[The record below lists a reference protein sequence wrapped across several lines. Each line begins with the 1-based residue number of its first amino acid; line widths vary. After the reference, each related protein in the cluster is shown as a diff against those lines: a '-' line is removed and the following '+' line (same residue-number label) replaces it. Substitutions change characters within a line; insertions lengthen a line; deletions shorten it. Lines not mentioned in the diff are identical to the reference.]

1 MVRRSRREKTLTD
14 YDEEIEAAK
23 AKIEQAKA
31 AKAQLIADMQT
42 FVGEAAIE
50 TFGTDHFT
58 SKAAALRFFKGLET
72 KIEEAREIEEA
83 QEEIEEETAQEAEE
97 NTTVATETVATVVE
111 EDAADD
117 ASGVDGDATV
127 DNEFEPVADGA
138 SDDAENSNDNV
149 TTNHFD
155 PDASMAYFQR

>member
-58 SKAAALRFFKGLET
+58 SKAAALRFFKGLEERV
-72 KIEEAREIEEA
+72 EEAREIEEA
-83 QEEIEEETAQEAEE
+83 QQEAEE
-97 NTTVATETVATVVE
+97 ETEENATATTETVEAVVE
-111 EDAADD
+111 DD
-117 ASGVDGDATV
+117 VAGVDGDVTTNDESA
-127 DNEFEPVADGA
+127 EPAADGA
-138 SDDAENSNDNV
+138 SDYAENSNDSA

-155 PDASMAYFQR
+155 PDASMSYFQR

>member
-50 TFGTDHFT
+50 MFGTDHFT
-58 SKAAALRFFKGLET
+58 SKAAALRFFKGLEERV
-72 KIEEAREIEEA
+72 EEAQEIEEA
-83 QEEIEEETAQEAEE
+83 QEEAEQEEVEE
-97 NTTVATETVATVVE
+97 NTTAATEVVTAVAE
-111 EDAADD
+111 EDAV
-117 ASGVDGDATV
+117 GVDGDVTA
-127 DNEFEPVADGA
+127 DNGPAADGA
-138 SDDAENSNDNV
+138 SDDAVNTDGNADGDA

-155 PDASMAYFQR
+155 PESSMAYFQR

>member
-58 SKAAALRFFKGLET
+58 SKAAALRFFKGLEERV
-72 KIEEAREIEEA
+72 EEAREIEEA
-83 QEEIEEETAQEAEE
+83 QQEAEE
-97 NTTVATETVATVVE
+97 ETEENATAATETVEAVVE
-111 EDAADD
+111 DDAA
-117 ASGVDGDATV
+117 GVDGDVTTNDESA
-127 DNEFEPVADGA
+127 EPVADGA
-138 SDDAENSNDNV
+138 SDDVADSNDSA
-149 TTNHFD
+149 TTTHFD
-155 PDASMAYFQR
+155 PESSMAYFQR

>member
-58 SKAAALRFFKGLET
+58 SKAAALRFFKGLEERV
-72 KIEEAREIEEA
+72 EEAREIEEA
-83 QEEIEEETAQEAEE
+83 QQEAEE
-97 NTTVATETVATVVE
+97 ETEENATVATETVEAVVE
-111 EDAADD
+111 DDAA
-117 ASGVDGDATV
+117 GVDGDVTTNDESA
-127 DNEFEPVADGA
+127 EPVADGA
-138 SDDAENSNDNV
+138 SDDVADSNDSA
-149 TTNHFD
+149 TTTHFD
-155 PDASMAYFQR
+155 PESSMAYFQR

>member
-58 SKAAALRFFKGLET
+58 SKAAALRFFKGLEERV
-72 KIEEAREIEEA
+72 EEAREIEEA
-83 QEEIEEETAQEAEE
+83 QQEAEE
-97 NTTVATETVATVVE
+97 ETEENATAATETVEAVVE
-111 EDAADD
+111 DDAA
-117 ASGVDGDATV
+117 GVDGDVTTNDESA
-127 DNEFEPVADGA
+127 EPVVDGA
-138 SDDAENSNDNV
+138 SDDAVNGDDNAM
-149 TTNHFD
+149 TNHFD
-155 PDASMAYFQR
+155 PDASMSYFQR

>member
-50 TFGTDHFT
+50 MFGTDHFT
-58 SKAAALRFFKGLET
+58 SKAAALRFFKGLE
-72 KIEEAREIEEA
+72 ERVEEA
-83 QEEIEEETAQEAEE
+83 QEIEEVQQEAEE
-97 NTTVATETVATVVE
+97 ETEENTTAATEVVTAVAE
-111 EDAADD
+111 EDAA
-117 ASGVDGDATV
+117 GVDGDVTTNDESA
-127 DNEFEPVADGA
+127 EPVADGA
-138 SDDAENSNDNV
+138 SDDVADSNDSA
-149 TTNHFD
+149 TTTHFD
-155 PDASMAYFQR
+155 PESSMAYFQR

>member
-83 QEEIEEETAQEAEE
+83 QEEAEQEEAEE
-97 NTTVATETVATVVE
+97 NTTVATETVTTVVE
-111 EDAADD
+111 KDAADD

>member
-50 TFGTDHFT
+50 IFGTDHFT
-58 SKAAALRFFKGLET
+58 SKAAALRFFKGLEERV
-72 KIEEAREIEEA
+72 EEAQEIEEA
-83 QEEIEEETAQEAEE
+83 QQESEEETEE
-97 NTTVATETVATVVE
+97 NTTVATETVATETVATVVE
-111 EDAADD
+111 EDAA
-117 ASGVDGDATV
+117 GVDGDVTTNDESA
-127 DNEFEPVADGA
+127 EPAADGA
-138 SDDAENSNDNV
+138 SDYAENSNDSA
-149 TTNHFD
+149 TTTHFD

>member
-50 TFGTDHFT
+50 MFGTDHFT
-58 SKAAALRFFKGLET
+58 SKAAALRFFKGLEERV
-72 KIEEAREIEEA
+72 EEAQEIEEA
-83 QEEIEEETAQEAEE
+83 QEEAEQEEVGE
-97 NTTVATETVATVVE
+97 NTTAATEVVTAVAE
-111 EDAADD
+111 EDAA
-117 ASGVDGDATV
+117 GVDGDVTTNDESA
-127 DNEFEPVADGA
+127 EPVADGA
-138 SDDAENSNDNV
+138 SDDVADSNDSA
-149 TTNHFD
+149 TTTHFD
-155 PDASMAYFQR
+155 PESSMAYFQR

>member
-58 SKAAALRFFKGLET
+58 SKAAALRFFKGLEA
-72 KIEEAREIEEA
+72 KIEEAQQEA
-83 QEEIEEETAQEAEE
+83 EEEIEE
-97 NTTVATETVATVVE
+97 NTTVATETVATVAE
-111 EDAADD
+111 EDAA
-117 ASGVDGDATV
+117 GVDGDVTA
-127 DNEFEPVADGA
+127 DNGPAADGA
-138 SDDAENSNDNV
+138 SDDAVNTDDNV

-155 PDASMAYFQR
+155 PESSMAYFQR

>member
-50 TFGTDHFT
+50 MFGTDHFT
-58 SKAAALRFFKGLET
+58 SKAAALRFFKGLEERV
-72 KIEEAREIEEA
+72 EEAQEIEEA
-83 QEEIEEETAQEAEE
+83 QQESEEETEE
-97 NTTVATETVATVVE
+97 NTTAATETVATVAE
-111 EDAADD
+111 EDAA
-117 ASGVDGDATV
+117 GVDGDVTA
-127 DNEFEPVADGA
+127 DNEPVADGA
-138 SDDAENSNDNV
+138 SDDVADSNDSA
-149 TTNHFD
+149 TTTHFD
-155 PDASMAYFQR
+155 PESSMAYFQR

>member
-58 SKAAALRFFKGLET
+58 SKAAALRFFKGLE
-72 KIEEAREIEEA
+72 ERVEAAQEIEEA
-83 QEEIEEETAQEAEE
+83 QQETEDETEE
-97 NTTVATETVATVVE
+97 NATAATETVEAVVE
-111 EDAADD
+111 DDAA
-117 ASGVDGDATV
+117 GVDGDVTTNDESA
-127 DNEFEPVADGA
+127 EPVVDGA
-138 SDDAENSNDNV
+138 SDDAVNGDDNA

-155 PDASMAYFQR
+155 PDASMSYFQR

>member
-58 SKAAALRFFKGLET
+58 SKAAALRFFKGLEERV
-72 KIEEAREIEEA
+72 EEAREIEEA
-83 QEEIEEETAQEAEE
+83 QQEAEEEIEE
-97 NTTVATETVATVVE
+97 NTTVATVSVATVAE
-111 EDAADD
+111 EDAA
-117 ASGVDGDATV
+117 GVDGDVTADT
-127 DNEFEPVADGA
+127 EPVADGA
-138 SDDAENSNDNV
+138 SDDAVNTDDNV

-155 PDASMAYFQR
+155 PESSMAYFQQ

>member
-50 TFGTDHFT
+50 MFGTDHFT
-58 SKAAALRFFKGLET
+58 SKAAALRFFKGLEERV
-72 KIEEAREIEEA
+72 EEAQEIEEA
-83 QEEIEEETAQEAEE
+83 QEEAEQEEVGE
-97 NTTVATETVATVVE
+97 NTTAATEVVTAVAE
-111 EDAADD
+111 EDAA
-117 ASGVDGDATV
+117 GVDGDVTA
-127 DNEFEPVADGA
+127 DNEPVADGA
-138 SDDAENSNDNV
+138 SDDVADSNDSA
-149 TTNHFD
+149 TTTHFD
-155 PDASMAYFQR
+155 PESSMAYFQR

>member
-50 TFGTDHFT
+50 MFGTDHFT
-58 SKAAALRFFKGLET
+58 SKAAALRFFKGLEERV
-72 KIEEAREIEEA
+72 EEAQEIEEA
-83 QEEIEEETAQEAEE
+83 QEEFEEETEE
-97 NTTVATETVATVVE
+97 NTIVATETVATVAE
-111 EDAADD
+111 EDAA
-117 ASGVDGDATV
+117 GVDGDVTA
-127 DNEFEPVADGA
+127 DNGPAADGA
-138 SDDAENSNDNV
+138 SDDAVNTDDNV

-155 PDASMAYFQR
+155 PESSMAYFQR

>member
-1 MVRRSRREKTLTD
+1 MVRRSRREKTRTD

-58 SKAAALRFFKGLET
+58 SKAAVLRFFKGLEERV
-72 KIEEAREIEEA
+72 EEAREIEEA
-83 QEEIEEETAQEAEE
+83 QQEAEE
-97 NTTVATETVATVVE
+97 ETEENATAATETVEAVVE
-111 EDAADD
+111 DDAA
-117 ASGVDGDATV
+117 GVDGDVTT
-127 DNEFEPVADGA
+127 NNEPVADDT
-138 SDDAENSNDNV
+138 SDDAADGNDNV

-155 PDASMAYFQR
+155 PESSMAYFQR

>member
-50 TFGTDHFT
+50 IFGTDHFT
-58 SKAAALRFFKGLET
+58 SKAAALRFFKGLEA
-72 KIEEAREIEEA
+72 KMEEAE
-83 QEEIEEETAQEAEE
+83 QEEAEE

-111 EDAADD
+111 EDAA
-117 ASGVDGDATV
+117 SVDGDVTA
-127 DNEFEPVADGA
+127 DNGPAADGV
-138 SDDAENSNDNV
+138 SDDAVNGDDNADGDA

-155 PDASMAYFQR
+155 PESSMLYFQR

>member
-50 TFGTDHFT
+50 MFGTDHFT
-58 SKAAALRFFKGLET
+58 SKAAALRFFKGLEERV
-72 KIEEAREIEEA
+72 EEAQEIEEA
-83 QEEIEEETAQEAEE
+83 QEEAEQEEVGE
-97 NTTVATETVATVVE
+97 NTTAATEVVTAVAE
-111 EDAADD
+111 EDAA
-117 ASGVDGDATV
+117 GVDGDVTTNDESA
-127 DNEFEPVADGA
+127 EPAADGA
-138 SDDAENSNDNV
+138 SDYAENSNDSA

>member
-50 TFGTDHFT
+50 IFGTDHFT

-83 QEEIEEETAQEAEE
+83 QEEVEEETEGNATA
-97 NTTVATETVATVVE
+97 ATETVTTVVE
-111 EDAADD
+111 KDAADD

>member
-83 QEEIEEETAQEAEE
+83 QEEVEEETAQEAEE

-111 EDAADD
+111 EDAA
-117 ASGVDGDATV
+117 GVDGEATA
-127 DNEFEPVADGA
+127 DNESAADDA

-155 PDASMAYFQR
+155 PDASMSYFQR

>member
-58 SKAAALRFFKGLET
+58 SKAAALRFFKGLEERV
-72 KIEEAREIEEA
+72 EEAREIEEA
-83 QEEIEEETAQEAEE
+83 QQEAEE
-97 NTTVATETVATVVE
+97 ETEENATVATETVEAVVE
-111 EDAADD
+111 DDAA
-117 ASGVDGDATV
+117 GVDGDVTTNDESA
-127 DNEFEPVADGA
+127 ESVADGA
-138 SDDAENSNDNV
+138 SDDAVNGDDSA
-149 TTNHFD
+149 TTTHFD
-155 PDASMAYFQR
+155 PESSMAYFQR

>member
-58 SKAAALRFFKGLET
+58 SKAAALRFFKGLEERV
-72 KIEEAREIEEA
+72 EEAREIEEA
-83 QEEIEEETAQEAEE
+83 QQEAEE
-97 NTTVATETVATVVE
+97 ETEENATAATETVEAVVE
-111 EDAADD
+111 DDAA
-117 ASGVDGDATV
+117 GVDGDVTTNDESA
-127 DNEFEPVADGA
+127 EPAADGT
-138 SDDAENSNDNV
+138 SDNAENSNDSA

>member
-58 SKAAALRFFKGLET
+58 SKAAALRFFKGLEA
-72 KIEEAREIEEA
+72 KMEEAE
-83 QEEIEEETAQEAEE
+83 QEEAEE
-97 NTTVATETVATVVE
+97 NTTAATETVTTVVE
-111 EDAADD
+111 EDAA
-117 ASGVDGDATV
+117 GVDGDVTA
-127 DNEFEPVADGA
+127 DNGPAADGA
-138 SDDAENSNDNV
+138 SDDAVNTDDNADGDA

-155 PDASMAYFQR
+155 PESSMAYFQR

>member
-58 SKAAALRFFKGLET
+58 SKAAALRFFKGLEERV
-72 KIEEAREIEEA
+72 EEAQEIEEA
-83 QEEIEEETAQEAEE
+83 QQETDDETEE
-97 NTTVATETVATVVE
+97 NTTVATEVVTAVAE
-111 EDAADD
+111 EDAAGVDGDVTADNESESAADD
-117 ASGVDGDATV
+117 AS
-127 DNEFEPVADGA
+127 
-138 SDDAENSNDNV
+138 DDAVNGDDNA

-155 PDASMAYFQR
+155 PDASMSYFQR

>member
-58 SKAAALRFFKGLET
+58 SKAAALRFFRNLQEQA
-72 KIEEAREIEEA
+72 EEAQEIEEA
-83 QEEIEEETAQEAEE
+83 QQEVEEVEE
-97 NTTVATETVATVVE
+97 NITAATETVAAVEE
-111 EDAADD
+111 EDAASVDD
-117 ASGVDGDATV
+117 DVTV
-127 DNEFEPVADGA
+127 DNESVADGA
-138 SDDAENSNDNV
+138 SNDAGNGDDNM

-155 PDASMAYFQR
+155 PESSMAYFQR

>member
-58 SKAAALRFFKGLET
+58 SKAAALRFFKGLEERV
-72 KIEEAREIEEA
+72 KEAQEIEEA
-83 QEEIEEETAQEAEE
+83 QQETDDETEE
-97 NTTVATETVATVVE
+97 NIIAATETVATVAEKDAAGVDGE
-111 EDAADD
+111 ATADNESAADDTSDDAAD
-117 ASGVDGDATV
+117 G
-127 DNEFEPVADGA
+127 
-138 SDDAENSNDNV
+138 NDNV

-155 PDASMAYFQR
+155 PESSMAYFQR

>member
-58 SKAAALRFFKGLET
+58 SKAAALRFFKGLEERV
-72 KIEEAREIEEA
+72 EEAREIEEA
-83 QEEIEEETAQEAEE
+83 QQEAEE
-97 NTTVATETVATVVE
+97 ETEENATAATETVEAVVE
-111 EDAADD
+111 DDAA
-117 ASGVDGDATV
+117 GVDGDVTTNDESA
-127 DNEFEPVADGA
+127 EPAADGA
-138 SDDAENSNDNV
+138 SDYAENSNDSA

-155 PDASMAYFQR
+155 PDASMSYFQR

>member
-50 TFGTDHFT
+50 IFGTDHFT
-58 SKAAALRFFKGLET
+58 SKAAALRFFKGLEA
-72 KIEEAREIEEA
+72 KMEEAE
-83 QEEIEEETAQEAEE
+83 QEEAEE
-97 NTTVATETVATVVE
+97 NTTAATEDVTAVAE
-111 EDAADD
+111 EDAA
-117 ASGVDGDATV
+117 GVDGDVTA
-127 DNEFEPVADGA
+127 DNGPAADGA
-138 SDDAENSNDNV
+138 SDDAVNTDDNADGDA

-155 PDASMAYFQR
+155 PESSMAYFQR

>member
-58 SKAAALRFFKGLET
+58 SKAAALRFFKGLEERV
-72 KIEEAREIEEA
+72 EEAREIEEV
-83 QEEIEEETAQEAEE
+83 QQEAEE
-97 NTTVATETVATVVE
+97 ETEENATAATETVEAVVE
-111 EDAADD
+111 DDAAGVDGDVTANNESESAADD
-117 ASGVDGDATV
+117 ASDDA
-127 DNEFEPVADGA
+127 ADG
-138 SDDAENSNDNV
+138 NDNV

-155 PDASMAYFQR
+155 PESSMAYFQR

>member
-58 SKAAALRFFKGLET
+58 SKAAALRFFKSLAERV
-72 KIEEAREIEEA
+72 EEAQEIEEA
-83 QEEIEEETAQEAEE
+83 QQETEDETEE
-97 NTTVATETVATVVE
+97 NTTAATETVTTVVE
-111 EDAADD
+111 DDAAG
-117 ASGVDGDATV
+117 ADGNVTTND
-127 DNEFEPVADGA
+127 EPVEHVDDGV
-138 SDDAENSNDNV
+138 SDDAENSNDSA

>member
-58 SKAAALRFFKGLET
+58 SKAAALRFFKGLE
-72 KIEEAREIEEA
+72 EWVEAAQEIEEA
-83 QEEIEEETAQEAEE
+83 QQETEDETEE
-97 NTTVATETVATVVE
+97 NITVATETVAAVVDD
-111 EDAADD
+111 DAAGADG
-117 ASGVDGDATV
+117 GVTA
-127 DNEFEPVADGA
+127 NNEPVADGA
-138 SDDAENSNDNV
+138 SDDVADSNDSV
-149 TTNHFD
+149 TTTHFD
-155 PDASMAYFQR
+155 PESSMAYFQR

>member
-50 TFGTDHFT
+50 MFGTDHFT
-58 SKAAALRFFKGLET
+58 SKAAALRFFKGLEERV
-72 KIEEAREIEEA
+72 EEAQEIEEA
-83 QEEIEEETAQEAEE
+83 QQETEDETEE
-97 NTTVATETVATVVE
+97 NTTAATETVTTVVE
-111 EDAADD
+111 DD
-117 ASGVDGDATV
+117 ASGVDGDVTA
-127 DNEFEPVADGA
+127 DNESESAADDA
-138 SDDAENSNDNV
+138 SDDAENSNDNA
-149 TTNHFD
+149 TMNHFD
-155 PDASMAYFQR
+155 PAASMAYFQR

>member
-58 SKAAALRFFKGLET
+58 SKAAALRFFKGLEERV
-72 KIEEAREIEEA
+72 EEAREIEEA
-83 QEEIEEETAQEAEE
+83 QQEAEE
-97 NTTVATETVATVVE
+97 ETEENATAATETVEAVVE
-111 EDAADD
+111 DDAA
-117 ASGVDGDATV
+117 GVDGDVTTNDESAESV
-127 DNEFEPVADGA
+127 VDGA
-138 SDDAENSNDNV
+138 SDDAVNGDDNA

-155 PDASMAYFQR
+155 PDASMSYFQR

>member
-58 SKAAALRFFKGLET
+58 SKAAALRFFKGLEERV
-72 KIEEAREIEEA
+72 EEAQEIEEA
-83 QEEIEEETAQEAEE
+83 QQEAEE
-97 NTTVATETVATVVE
+97 ETEEDVTVATETVTTVVE
-111 EDAADD
+111 DD
-117 ASGVDGDATV
+117 ASGVDGNVAA
-127 DNEFEPVADGA
+127 DNESESAADGA

>member
-58 SKAAALRFFKGLET
+58 SKAAALRFFKGLEERV
-72 KIEEAREIEEA
+72 EEAREIEEA
-83 QEEIEEETAQEAEE
+83 QQEAEQEATEE
-97 NTTVATETVATVVE
+97 NTTAATEVVTAVAE
-111 EDAADD
+111 ENAAGVDGDVTADNESAADD
-117 ASGVDGDATV
+117 ASDDVVDGNDNADGDA
-127 DNEFEPVADGA
+127 
-138 SDDAENSNDNV
+138 

-155 PDASMAYFQR
+155 PESSMLYFQR

>member
-50 TFGTDHFT
+50 TFGTDHFA
-58 SKAAALRFFKGLET
+58 SKAAALRFFKGLEERV
-72 KIEEAREIEEA
+72 EETQEIEEA
-83 QEEIEEETAQEAEE
+83 QQEVEEETEG
-97 NTTVATETVATVVE
+97 NTTAATETVTTVVE
-111 EDAADD
+111 DD
-117 ASGVDGDATV
+117 VAGVDGDVTV
-127 DNEFEPVADGA
+127 DNEPAVDGA
-138 SDDAENSNDNV
+138 SDNAENSNDSA

-155 PDASMAYFQR
+155 PDVSMAYFQR

>member
-58 SKAAALRFFKGLET
+58 SKAAALRFFKGLEERV
-72 KIEEAREIEEA
+72 EEAREIEEA
-83 QEEIEEETAQEAEE
+83 QQEAEE
-97 NTTVATETVATVVE
+97 ETEENATVATETVEAVVE
-111 EDAADD
+111 DDAA
-117 ASGVDGDATV
+117 GVDGDVTTNDESA
-127 DNEFEPVADGA
+127 EPVADGA
-138 SDDAENSNDNV
+138 SDDAVNGDDSA
-149 TTNHFD
+149 TTTHFD
-155 PDASMAYFQR
+155 PESSMAYFQR

>member
-58 SKAAALRFFKGLET
+58 SKAAALRFFKGLE
-72 KIEEAREIEEA
+72 ERVEAAQEIEEA
-83 QEEIEEETAQEAEE
+83 QQETEDETEE
-97 NTTVATETVATVVE
+97 NTTAATETVTTVVDD
-111 EDAADD
+111 DAAGADG
-117 ASGVDGDATV
+117 GVTA
-127 DNEFEPVADGA
+127 NNEPVADGA
-138 SDDAENSNDNV
+138 SDDVADSNDSA
-149 TTNHFD
+149 TTTHFD
-155 PDASMAYFQR
+155 PESSMAYFQR